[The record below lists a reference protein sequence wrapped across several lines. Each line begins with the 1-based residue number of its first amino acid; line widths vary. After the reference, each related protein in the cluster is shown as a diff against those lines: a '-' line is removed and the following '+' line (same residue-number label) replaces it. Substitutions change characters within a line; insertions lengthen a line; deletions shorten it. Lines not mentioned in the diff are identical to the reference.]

1 MNRLR
6 MLAALVSAGALA
18 ACGEKTIQNIT
29 GVVPNSSVKFFNF
42 GVNAP
47 QVNFYA
53 DTVKLTAIS
62 STDTV
67 ESTTGVKYGGASS
80 GGYYSGLDAGQYT
93 LEGKIASTTDKGL
106 TVASVAAQLEAGK
119 KYSFYMSG
127 IYNTGSKTVE
137 AFVVEDD
144 VPDAFDYSTAY
155 VRFVNAISNA
165 NPMTLYAKNDSS
177 LVESPVGA
185 AVAYKSAGAFTPLP
199 QGAYDLNTRYVAGG
213 ANVISRAA
221 VSFLAGHYYTITA
234 FGDITAS
241 SGTNKPALDNTA
253 NR

>member
-1 MNRLR
+1 
-6 MLAALVSAGALA
+6 MLVALVSASALA

-29 GVVPNSSVKFFNF
+29 GVVPTASVKFFNF

-53 DTVKLTAIS
+53 DTIKLTAIS

-80 GGYYSGLDAGQYT
+80 GGYYSGLEAGQYT
-93 LEGKIASTTDKGL
+93 LSGKIASTTDKGL
-106 TVASVAAQLEAGK
+106 AVANVPAQIDAGK

-127 IYNTGSKTVE
+127 IYDANGKTVD
-137 AFVVEDD
+137 AFVVEDP
-144 VPDAFDYSTAY
+144 VPDAFDYTSAN

-165 NPMTLYAKNDSS
+165 APMTLYAKNDSS
-177 LVESPVGA
+177 LVEVAIGST
-185 AVAYKSAGAFTPLP
+185 VAYKAAGAFTAVP
-199 QGAYDLNTRYVAGG
+199 QGAYDLSTRYAGSG
-213 ANVISRAA
+213 TNVITRAA

-234 FGDITAS
+234 YGDITAA

>member
-6 MLAALVSAGALA
+6 VLAALLSAGALA

-29 GVVPNSSVKFFNF
+29 GVVPNASVKFFNF

-53 DTVKLTAIS
+53 DTIKVTAIN

-67 ESTTGVKYGGASS
+67 ESTTGVKYGAASA
-80 GGYYSGLDAGQYT
+80 GGYYSGIEAGQYNLT
-93 LEGKIASTTDKGL
+93 GKIAATTDKGL
-106 TVASVAAQLEAGK
+106 VVATVPTQISAGK

-127 IYNTGSKTVE
+127 IYNTTSKSVE
-137 AFVVEDD
+137 AFVVEDP
-144 VPDAFDYSTAY
+144 VPDTFDYSTAY
-155 VRFVNAISNA
+155 VRLVNAVSNA
-165 NPMTLYAKNDSS
+165 APMTLYAKNDSS
-177 LVESPVGA
+177 LVEVPVGA
-185 AVAYKSAGAFTPLP
+185 TVAYKSAGAFTALP
-199 QGAYDLNTRYVAGG
+199 QGAYDLNTRYAGSNT
-213 ANVISRAA
+213 NVITRTA

-234 FGDITAS
+234 YGDITATT
-241 SGTNKPALDNTA
+241 GTNKPALDNTA